1 MSNVYT
7 AKGVQNM
14 ELETIVYT
22 YGNMLFRTCLM
33 ILGNEEDAKDAVQE
47 TMLKY
52 LKKAPAFE
60 NTEHKKA
67 WLITVA
73 TNQCRD
79 MLRFRIRHP
88 QVQLEYIKAQT
99 TTLEQNEIMESLM
112 SLPEKYRT
120 VLILHYVEEYKVEE
134 IANII
139 GKGVS
144 AVKMRLHRARKM
156 LEEKYGKELE

>member
-1 MSNVYT
+1 
-7 AKGVQNM
+7 M

-22 YGNMLFRTCLM
+22 YGNQLFRTCLM

-52 LKKAPAFE
+52 LKKAPVFE
-60 NTEHKKA
+60 STEHEKA

-88 QVQLEYIKAQT
+88 QVQLEYIKA
-99 TTLEQNEIMESLM
+99 
-112 SLPEKYRT
+112 
-120 VLILHYVEEYKVEE
+120 
-134 IANII
+134 
-139 GKGVS
+139 
-144 AVKMRLHRARKM
+144 
-156 LEEKYGKELE
+156 